1 MKPFRSKG
9 WKYLS
14 KFESIIP
21 IAGANGKRA
30 FAASTAVSSSRMPVA
45 TESSD
50 EENEEELLYGGV
62 TPAAIGKASES
73 ESVADNMDIDQID
86 DGNAT
91 IWQKSSTSSGKCKLD
106 HWIGKN
112 DSFPQV
118 NANSITSSVTML
130 CHTSPVPLLSL
141 PAAAL

>member
-21 IAGANGKRA
+21 ITGAKGKQA
-30 FAASTAVSSSRMPVA
+30 FAASTAASSSQMTVA

-50 EENEEELLYGGV
+50 EEDEKEESLYGGV
-62 TPAAIGKASES
+62 TPAAIGKASE
-73 ESVADNMDIDQID
+73 ESVADNMEIDGID

-91 IWQKSSTSSGKCKLD
+91 
-106 HWIGKN
+106 
-112 DSFPQV
+112 V
-118 NANSITSSVTML
+118 R
-130 CHTSPVPLLSL
+130 
-141 PAAAL
+141 